1 MMNRTVAYAIMAL
14 SIVLTAFG
22 GGWRLRDL
30 QAAAEATKAL
40 QAASDAKAAADVQ
53 LATMSG
59 KYEAARKA
67 LDETRQVTN
76 TKIREIYH
84 DVPAPPPVC
93 AAPDAARWLL
103 IDLGAKG
110 PVSVPADSGKPR
122 G

>member
-1 MMNRTVAYAIMAL
+1 MINRPLACAIIAL
-14 SIVLTAFG
+14 SLLTAAFG

-40 QAASDAKAAADVQ
+40 KAASDAKAAADVQ

-59 KYEAARKA
+59 RYEAARKA

-110 PVSVPADSGKPR
+110 PVSVSADPGKPR